1 MHIYMNEILHDV
13 IRKKQV
19 MSFELIFALYDG
31 DVITAFR
38 ARYLRLSFRLVI
50 GNMQT
55 TLVTFHMPCYF
66 TATK

>member
-1 MHIYMNEILHDV
+1 
-13 IRKKQV
+13 

-31 DVITAFR
+31 DMITAFR
-38 ARYLRLSFRLVI
+38 ARHLRLSFRLVI